1 VTVPAALGDLGTPTV
16 QIGVCAYGRWMN
28 VVEVFR
34 SLHRSDGVLLLPNA
48 WDVGSARILQHL
60 GFSAVATT
68 SSGSAAARGML
79 DGELDRDTVLAH
91 AAELARAVEVPVSA
105 DLENC
110 FADDPAGVA
119 ETITLA
125 AVSGLAGVSVEDWS
139 GESIYLRALAA
150 DRVRAAVEAAAGRV
164 VVTARAENHIRGV
177 DDLDDTIARLVEFQ
191 RAGADV
197 LFAPGIRSTEQ
208 IRAVVESVEVPVNVL
223 LVPGVPAVAELAEL
237 GVRRV
242 SVGGAFAFAAYASL
256 VDAVRELR
264 AGQGASFLQQAGRGK
279 EVARQAFG

>member
-1 VTVPAALGDLGTPTV
+1 
-16 QIGVCAYGRWMN
+16 MN
-28 VVEVFR
+28 RVEVFR
-34 SLHRSDGVLLLPNA
+34 RLHRGDGILLLPNA
-48 WDVGSARILQHL
+48 WDVGSARILQQL

-68 SSGSAAARGML
+68 SSGSAAARGLL
-79 DGELDRDTVLAH
+79 DGGLDRDTALAH
-91 AAELARAVEVPVSA
+91 GVELARAVDVPVSA

-125 AVSGLAGVSVEDWS
+125 AESGLAGVSVEDWS
-139 GESIYLRALAA
+139 GDAIYPRALAA

-164 VVTARAENHIRGV
+164 VVTARAENHFRGV

-197 LFAPGIRSTEQ
+197 LFAPGIRTTEH
-208 IRAVVESVEVPVNVL
+208 IRAVVESVELPVNVL
-223 LVPGVPAVAELAEL
+223 LVPGVPAVPELAEL

-256 VDAVRELR
+256 TDAAREL
-264 AGQGASFLQQAGRGK
+264 QGGRNLSFLQRAGRGR

>member
-1 VTVPAALGDLGTPTV
+1 
-16 QIGVCAYGRWMN
+16 MN

-34 SLHRSDGVLLLPNA
+34 GLHRGDGVLLLPNA
-48 WDVGSARILQHL
+48 WDVGSARILQQL
-60 GFSAVATT
+60 GFLAVATT

-91 AAELARAVEVPVSA
+91 GAELARAVEVPVSA
-105 DLENC
+105 DLENG

-119 ETITLA
+119 ETITLV

-139 GESIYLRALAA
+139 GEAIYSRALAV

-197 LFAPGIRSTEQ
+197 LFAPGIRTIEQ

-223 LVPGVPAVAELAEL
+223 LVPGVPRVSELAEL

-256 VDAVRELR
+256 IDAARELR

>member
-1 VTVPAALGDLGTPTV
+1 
-16 QIGVCAYGRWMN
+16 MN
-28 VVEVFR
+28 VVDVFR
-34 SLHRSDGVLLLPNA
+34 SLHRGDEVLLLPNA
-48 WDVGSARILQHL
+48 WDAGSARILQQL

-91 AAELARAVEVPVSA
+91 GAELAHAVDVPVSA

-125 AVSGLAGVSVEDWS
+125 AMSGLAGVSVEDWS
-139 GESIYLRALAA
+139 GEAIYPRSLAA

-164 VVTARAENHIRGV
+164 VVTARAENHFRGV
-177 DDLDDTIARLVEFQ
+177 DDLDDTVARLMAFQ

-197 LFAPGIRSTEQ
+197 LFAPGIRTIEQ
-208 IRAVVESVEVPVNVL
+208 IRAVVECVDVPVNVL
-223 LVPGVPAVAELAEL
+223 LVPGMPAVPELAEL

-256 VDAVRELR
+256 IDAAQELR
-264 AGQGASFLQQAGRGK
+264 AGQGASFLQQAGRGR